1 MGLSLNINRR
11 AGQPLYRQ
19 IAEQIRTQIR
29 DGRLPVGTRLPPIR
43 TLAADFGVTRPT
55 VESAYDE
62 LRADGWVETA
72 VGRGTFVARE
82 AAADEVIQS
91 LGFNLTPTGV
101 LLDMPR
107 IESVATLRSLA
118 YAEPD
123 LNLFPLDDMLGSL
136 NHMRRADAVDILRY
150 APTQGDAALRIELVN
165 LLRDRG
171 LETVPENI
179 IVTTGATQGLSL
191 VMQALLDRGDHVVVE
206 EPTHICLLNAIKA
219 FGLNPV
225 GVPMDEDGVKIDK
238 LERIF
243 TQYRPR
249 VFYTVPNY
257 QNPTGA
263 VMSQYRREKLLALA
277 KQYGVIIVEDDVY
290 GVLSYDNV
298 VPPALK
304 TLDTEDLVVYV
315 TSASKTLANGMRL
328 GYMVAPEPLHE
339 HILRLKYGTDISTP
353 MLTQRIFLQLIQS
366 GRYKTHLK
374 RVVPLYAERRDA
386 ALRALRTHMPAGAT
400 WSAPGGGLS
409 IWVTLPDGVD
419 SATVHRNALR
429 QGFAFTPGDAFF
441 VCNKPNAH
449 IRICFGAHNPYVLEE
464 AVRVLAQ
471 VVRDEQAAGK
481 TPPYISPQ

>member
-29 DGRLPVGTRLPPIR
+29 EGRLPVGTKLPPIR

-62 LRADGWVETA
+62 LRADGWVETT

-82 AAADEVIQS
+82 GAADEVIQS
-91 LGFNLTPTGV
+91 LGFNMTPNGL

-107 IESVATLRSLA
+107 IESVATLRSMA

-123 LNLFPLDDMLGSL
+123 LNLFPLDDMLGTM

-150 APTQGDAALRIELVN
+150 APTHGDADLRIELVG

-171 LETVPENI
+171 METVPENI
-179 IVTTGATQGLSL
+179 VVTTGATQGLSL
-191 VMQALLDRGDHVVVE
+191 VMQALTNRGDTVVVE

-225 GVPMDEDGVKIDK
+225 GVPMDDDGAQIDK

-249 VFYTVPNY
+249 VFYTVPNFH
-257 QNPTGA
+257 NPTGA
-263 VMSQYRREKLLALA
+263 VMSDYRREKLLALA

-290 GVLSYDNV
+290 GVLSYDG
-298 VPPALK
+298 PPPPSLK
-304 TLDTEDLVVYV
+304 SMDTDDVVVYV
-315 TSASKTLANGMRL
+315 SSASKTLANGIRF

-339 HILRLKYGTDISTP
+339 HILRLKYGTDICTP
-353 MLTQRIFLQLIQS
+353 MFTQRIFLQIIRS
-366 GRYKTHLK
+366 GRYRSHLK
-374 RVVPLYAERRDA
+374 RVVPLYTERRDA
-386 ALRALRTHMPAGAT
+386 ALRALRTHMPVGAT
-400 WSAPGGGLS
+400 WTTPAGGLS
-409 IWVTLPDGVD
+409 VWITLPDGVD
-419 SATVHRNALR
+419 SATVHRGAMR
-429 QGFAFTPGDAFF
+429 RGFAFTPGDAFF
-441 VCNKPNAH
+441 VTHKPNAH
-449 IRICFGAHNPYVLEE
+449 IRICFGAHSPYVIEE
-464 AVRVLAQ
+464 ALRVLAQ
-471 VVRDEQAAGK
+471 VVRDELAAGK
-481 TPPYISPQ
+481 TPLYIPPR